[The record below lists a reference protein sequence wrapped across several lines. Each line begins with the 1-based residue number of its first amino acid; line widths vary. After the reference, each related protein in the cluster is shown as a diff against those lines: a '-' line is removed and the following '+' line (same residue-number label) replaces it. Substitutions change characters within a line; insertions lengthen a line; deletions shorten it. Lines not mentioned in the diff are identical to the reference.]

1 MTVYISKMVQ
11 GYKVDPLEADKI
23 AKELVLGYTAHVGG
37 DEQLAPGQKM
47 VTETGLS
54 PLAWAVVQLRKDLII
69 GLWTDLPPPDNNVT
83 LNLKDGSW
91 K

>member
-1 MTVYISKMVQ
+1 
-11 GYKVDPLEADKI
+11 
-23 AKELVLGYTAHVGG
+23 
-37 DEQLAPGQKM
+37 LAPGQVM

-54 PLAWAVVQLRKDLII
+54 PLAWLVIQYRKDLIV
-69 GLWTDLPPPDNNVT
+69 GLWKDLPPPDNNVT